1 MSDSVF
7 FTPSRRTLFKL
18 SGVVAGGAALAAC
31 SSKSSSGSSA
41 SPGDPNAEF
50 TFWSFTGIGAKA
62 SVADYLAKNAN
73 AHVKLSEVGSTT
85 ETATAL
91 TAALA
96 GGVVP
101 DLVMIQGDDLPK
113 FVENPSNFV
122 DLRTLG
128 GKDLAGN
135 YLDWAVSGATSTNGS
150 IIGVPTD
157 VGGLGL
163 AYRADLFQA
172 AGLPTDPAEVAKM
185 WSTWDGFIAMGEKYT
200 AATGK
205 PFVDNVET
213 TVFFSTVNQVTEKY
227 YSPDGKLVYDT
238 NPQVK
243 KAFDVAVKTYKAGIS
258 AKVAAWSSGWDPGKA
273 NGAFAVTVAPS
284 WLLSGIK
291 SAAPATAGAWRIT
304 ALPGVGGNWGGSV
317 IAIPKRA
324 AHPEAAWQYIKT
336 MMSTDAQTEH
346 FKSTGTL
353 PAAKDSLKSEA
364 VLSYTDKFFGDSQI
378 GKVMSDSVLNFH
390 SFYNGPDTSAI
401 GAGLLNS
408 LASMQTGNVA
418 PEDAWQTGVKN
429 VKDAVG

>member
-96 GGVVP
+96 GGDVP

-172 AGLPTDPAEVAKM
+172 AGLPTDPVEVAKM

-243 KAFDVAVKTYKAGIS
+243 KAFDVAVKAYKAGIS

-273 NGAFAVTVAPS
+273 TGAFAVTVAPS
-284 WLLSGIK
+284 
-291 SAAPATAGAWRIT
+291 
-304 ALPGVGGNWGGSV
+304 
-317 IAIPKRA
+317 
-324 AHPEAAWQYIKT
+324 
-336 MMSTDAQTEH
+336 
-346 FKSTGTL
+346 
-353 PAAKDSLKSEA
+353 
-364 VLSYTDKFFGDSQI
+364 
-378 GKVMSDSVLNFH
+378 
-390 SFYNGPDTSAI
+390 
-401 GAGLLNS
+401 
-408 LASMQTGNVA
+408 
-418 PEDAWQTGVKN
+418 
-429 VKDAVG
+429 

>member
-1 MSDSVF
+1 MCIRD
-7 FTPSRRTLFKL
+7 R
-18 SGVVAGGAALAAC
+18 
-31 SSKSSSGSSA
+31 
-41 SPGDPNAEF
+41 
-50 TFWSFTGIGAKA
+50 
-62 SVADYLAKNAN
+62 
-73 AHVKLSEVGSTT
+73 
-85 ETATAL
+85 
-91 TAALA
+91 
-96 GGVVP
+96 
-101 DLVMIQGDDLPK
+101 
-113 FVENPSNFV
+113 
-122 DLRTLG
+122 
-128 GKDLAGN
+128 
-135 YLDWAVSGATSTNGS
+135 
-150 IIGVPTD
+150 
-157 VGGLGL
+157 
-163 AYRADLFQA
+163 
-172 AGLPTDPAEVAKM
+172 
-185 WSTWDGFIAMGEKYT
+185 KYT

-284 WLLSGIK
+284 WLLSGLK
-291 SAAPATAGAWRIT
+291 SAAPATAGAWRVT

-401 GAGLLNS
+401 GAGLLNA

>member
-1 MSDSVF
+1 MFVSSTAAVVA
-7 FTPSRRTLFKL
+7 LAVGLL
-18 SGVVAGGAALAAC
+18 SGCG
-31 SSKSSSGSSA
+31 SSSGSSA

-50 TFWSFTGIGAKA
+50 TFWSFTGIGAKN
-62 SVADYLAKNAN
+62 SVSEYLAKSPN

-96 GGVVP
+96 GGDVP

-113 FVENPSNFV
+113 FVANPSNFI

-128 GKDLAGN
+128 GQDLASS
-135 YLDWAVSGATSTNGS
+135 YLPWAVGAATATNGS
-150 IIGVPTD
+150 IVGVPTD

-172 AGLPTDPAEVAKM
+172 AGLPTDPAEVEKM
-185 WSTWDGFIAMGEKYT
+185 WSTWDGFIEMGKKYT

-213 TVFFSTVNQVTEKY
+213 SVFFSTVNQVTEKY

-243 KAFDVAVKTYKAGIS
+243 NAFDVAVKTYQAGIS
-258 AKVAAWSSGWDPGKA
+258 ANIAAWSSGWDPGKA
-273 NGAFAVTVAPS
+273 NGTFAVTIAPS

-291 SAAPATAGAWRIT
+291 SAAPDTSGNWRIAT
-304 ALPGVGGNWGGSV
+304 VPGIGGNWGGSV
-317 IAIPKRA
+317 IAIPARA
-324 AHPEAAWQYIKT
+324 AHPDAAWQYIKT
-336 MMSTDAQTEH
+336 MESSQNQTEH
-346 FKSTGTL
+346 FTKTGTL
-353 PAAKDSLKSEA
+353 PAAKDSLTSSA
-364 VLSYTDKFFGDSQI
+364 VLGYTDTFFGDSAI
-378 GKVMSDSVLNFH
+378 GKVMSDSVQKFN

-401 GAGLLNS
+401 GAGLLNA
-408 LASMQTGNVA
+408 LADMQAGNVKPA
-418 PEDAWQTGVKN
+418 DAWNTGLKN
-429 VKDAVG
+429 VKDALG